1 VLTNEL
7 KYEII
12 YKMKIEIPVNCP
24 VCGSKLEMVND
35 QLFCK
40 SLTCPA
46 KSLKNILHYVKT
58 VKIMGLGEKT
68 LEKLEVESIPELYTY
83 DKEYL
88 VSILG
93 EKIGTK
99 LYNEIQNSTTLTL
112 SKFLHGMGITLIGKT
127 ASEKINSVAATIE
140 EINADVC
147 KKAGLGAKATDN
159 LVNWVNKEYI
169 KYKDMPIKFQ
179 ESEPVTSGLE
189 VCISGKVPGYT
200 KAKIKEMLLD
210 FNVTVKDSVTK
221 DLDYLISNESG
232 TTKVKKAE
240 QYNIT
245 ILSFDNFMEKINE

>member
-1 VLTNEL
+1 
-7 KYEII
+7 
-12 YKMKIEIPVNCP
+12 MKIEIPTNCP
-24 VCGSKLEMVND
+24 ICGSKLEMVND
-35 QLFCK
+35 QLFCR
-40 SLTCPA
+40 SSTCSA
-46 KSLKNILHYVKT
+46 KSLKTILHYVKT
-58 VKIMGLGEKT
+58 MKIMGLGEKT
-68 LEKLEVESIPELYTY
+68 LEKLDIESIPELYTY
-83 DKEYL
+83 DKEHL
-88 VSILG
+88 ISILG

-99 LYNEIQNSTTLTL
+99 LYAEIQNSTTTTL
-112 SKFLHGMGITLIGKT
+112 SKFLNGMGITLIGKT
-127 ASEKINSVAATIE
+127 ASGKIDSVVATIE
-140 EINADVC
+140 EITPEVC

-159 LVNWVNKEYI
+159 LVNWVNNQYI
-169 KYKDMPIKFQ
+169 NYKDMPIKFE
-179 ESEPVTSGLE
+179 ESEPTTSGLA